1 MPRLVHACGILA
13 LVQQGPGPRPFDATT
28 RRLIES
34 DPVGWLTWLGLPVD
48 GPVQPLDSE
57 VSTALAEVDKVLRV
71 DGSSPWLAHL
81 EVQTGRDPELPSRM
95 LQYHALLRHRDKVPV
110 ESTVIL
116 LRRDADGPELSGRL
130 DQVGVTG
137 NPTIRFW
144 FRVVR
149 IWQQPV
155 DALLNGGL
163 GVLPLAPIAA
173 VEQAE
178 LPAIIR
184 RLDERFEREASPNM
198 VGELWAATDLLL
210 GLRYDKDLAQ
220 HLLRGVRGMRESST
234 YQAILE
240 EGREEGEVR
249 GRLAQARYD
258 VLQLGTDKF
267 GPADVETTSALDRIN
282 DTDVLHQLLLG
293 VLRTSSW
300 QELLTSV
307 SGQ

>member
-1 MPRLVHACGILA
+1 
-13 LVQQGPGPRPFDATT
+13 
-28 RRLIES
+28 LIES

-48 GPVQPLDSE
+48 GPVRPLDSE

-71 DGSSPWLAHL
+71 DGALPWLAHL
-81 EVQTGRDPELPSRM
+81 EVQTGRDPELPSRL
-95 LQYHALLRHRDKVPV
+95 LQYHALLRHRDKIPV
-110 ESTVIL
+110 ESTVVL
-116 LRRDADGPELSGRL
+116 LRRGADGPELSGRL

-137 NPTIRFW
+137 NPTIMFW

-149 IWQQPV
+149 IWEQPV

-173 VEQAE
+173 VAQSE

-210 GLRYDKDLAQ
+210 GLRYDKNLAQ
-220 HLLRGVRGMRESST
+220 QLLRGVRGMRESST

-249 GRLAQARYD
+249 GARRVVLALGTNKFGAPDAATVATLERLNDPDVLERLAIS
-258 VLQLGTDKF
+258 VHL
-267 GPADVETTSALDRIN
+267 TSP
-282 DTDVLHQLLLG
+282 
-293 VLRTSSW
+293 W
-300 QELLTSV
+300 QELLATV
-307 SGQ
+307 TGR